1 MENIINNH
9 EENELIKVSY
19 DSERPTVSGRDLHEA
34 LEIKTLYKDWFPRMC
49 EYGFEEGVDY
59 NPLNFERVQE
69 EGGRMVSRTVIDH
82 QLTIEMAKQICMIQR
97 TELGKKYRE
106 YFLELE
112 KKWNSPDS
120 LMARALQ
127 VANETLERI
136 KVQNVRLLEDNAIKT
151 QQISEMQPKATYYDF
166 VLTCT
171 NALPISIIAKDYGWS
186 ATKLNG
192 FLHDK
197 GVQFKMGDTWILY
210 ANHADKGY
218 TKSSTF
224 AYTDGLGGNRASI
237 HTKWTQKGR
246 LFIYDLMKAAGNL
259 PLVEQEG

>member
-19 DSERPTVSGRDLHEA
+19 DSERPTVLGRDLYEA
-34 LEIKTLYKDWFPRMC
+34 LEIKTRYNDWFARMC
-49 EYGFEEGVDY
+49 EYGFEEGVDFY
-59 NPLNFERVQE
+59 SFLSKTSET
-69 EGGRMVSRTVIDH
+69 GRPSSEH

-127 VANETLERI
+127 VANETLERL

-210 ANHADKGY
+210 ANYADKGY

-224 AYTDGLGGNRASI
+224 AYTDGAGGNRASI

-259 PLVEQEG
+259 PLVEQDG

>member
-34 LEIKTLYKDWFPRMC
+34 LEIKSHYKDWFPRMC
-49 EYGFEEGVDY
+49 EYGFEEGVDFCSI
-59 NPLNFERVQE
+59 LSEST
-69 EGGRMVSRTVIDH
+69 GGRPEKDH

-197 GVQFKMGDTWILY
+197 GVQYKMGDTWILY

-259 PLVEQEG
+259 PLVEQDG